1 MKKAL
6 IFLFVILFCQQL
18 MAQEKITRL
27 HQRAVSVFDSV
38 MVAQTGFDC
47 LQYKNKLLSDA
58 YKYDN
63 YHGGPIFMASVV
75 TEKVPA
81 VTVNGEFLMHM
92 TPANIFKYKRLIS
105 FKYYPKGK
113 SPIVAGV
120 TDLGLLAFIA
130 E

>member
-1 MKKAL
+1 MKKVL
-6 IFLFVILFCQQL
+6 VFLFAFLVCHQL
-18 MAQEKITRL
+18 IAQVKITHL
-27 HQRAVSVFDSV
+27 HQRAVAVFDSV

-58 YKYDN
+58 YKYNN
-63 YHGGPIFMASVV
+63 YHGGPIFMGSVV

-92 TPANIFKYKRLIS
+92 TPENIFKYKRLIS

-113 SPIVAGV
+113 SPLAAGV